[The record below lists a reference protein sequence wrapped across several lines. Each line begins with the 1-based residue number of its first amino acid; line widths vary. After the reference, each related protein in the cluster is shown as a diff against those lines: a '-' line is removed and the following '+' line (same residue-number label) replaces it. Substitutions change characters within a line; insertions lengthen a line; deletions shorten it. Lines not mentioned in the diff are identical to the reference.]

1 MARTDAENDCSDPE
15 DWIWNSPL
23 AASIILKADDAAES
37 LRNYTTEAV
46 KPFALD
52 IELEVDR
59 SCDLLKQMLRRYE
72 HPSFDIRPLCLEFK
86 DERGFDAG
94 GVTREL
100 FHLLM
105 ERLKSQIGGALNL
118 FEGQVRQLGP
128 IHEYDILSGG
138 LFVLV
143 GRMILDAI
151 LNGCN
156 GLPGLSSG
164 VIAYLVTGK
173 RDAAVDHV
181 TIDDIPDTILQGKL
195 RGLVQ

>member
-1 MARTDAENDCSDPE
+1 
-15 DWIWNSPL
+15 
-23 AASIILKADDAAES
+23 
-37 LRNYTTEAV
+37 
-46 KPFALD
+46 
-52 IELEVDR
+52 
-59 SCDLLKQMLRRYE
+59 
-72 HPSFDIRPLCLEFK
+72 
-86 DERGFDAG
+86 
-94 GVTREL
+94 
-100 FHLLM
+100 M